1 MGGKIKSA
9 RKQQFCSAYLVVHF
23 PGQPLSQ
30 DPLSQTG
37 MGLSV
42 VQAALEA
49 VQLVHVPDVLNTH
62 PALYWYGW
70 QPEAVHGLMAQ
81 VLR

>member
-1 MGGKIKSA
+1 VHPTLSCPAKHGVQGLWTHASVRPVPLPEK
-9 RKQQFCSAYLVVHF
+9 YLLA
-23 PGQPLSQ
+23 PKP
-30 DPLSQTG
+30 
-37 MGLSV
+37 
-42 VQAALEA
+42 
-49 VQLVHVPDVLNTH
+49 VQLVQVPDVLNTH